1 MDGTA
6 MIKHII
12 KNYDIKQKQEIAEFK
27 RNNEGKKPRRSSFY
41 NANINMKEGNVQ
53 NLTSI
58 F

>member
-1 MDGTA
+1 

-12 KNYDIKQKQEIAEFK
+12 KNYDIKQKQDIVEFK